1 MDRSVKI
8 LIVDDQPGVR
18 RLLQEVLRAAGYD
31 VHAASSGIEA
41 LAILP
46 QTAPDLILLDMKMP
60 GMDGLETLRHIRER
74 DKVVRVI
81 IMTAYGELEIL
92 NQAHSLGIIGNFIKP
107 FDIDELK
114 NLIANMSRSQPAC
127 S

>member
-1 MDRSVKI
+1 MDSPIKI

-18 RLLQEVLRAAGYD
+18 RLLQEVLRAAGYAVD
-31 VHAASSGIEA
+31 TASSGIEA
-41 LAILP
+41 LGMLP
-46 QTAPDLILLDMKMP
+46 EATPDLILLDMKMP
-60 GMDGLETLRHIRER
+60 GMDGLETLRNIRQR

-92 NQAHSLGIIGNFIKP
+92 NQAHQLGIIGNFIKP

-114 NLIANMSRSQPAC
+114 TLIASLSSAKPA
-127 S
+127 